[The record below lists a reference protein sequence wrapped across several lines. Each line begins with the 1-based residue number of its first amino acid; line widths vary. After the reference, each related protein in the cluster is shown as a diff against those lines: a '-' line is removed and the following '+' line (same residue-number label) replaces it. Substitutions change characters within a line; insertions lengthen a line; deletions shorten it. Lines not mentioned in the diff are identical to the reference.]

1 MQRYY
6 KIYIFNCL
14 FRFIYNMFN
23 STNASLVNNEVI
35 NNIHNNR
42 MIHAKVYMKH
52 YLKWNTRL
60 DTNSLCRWS
69 VWQYQYNPFDYGNI
83 NNSVLCELKTLR
95 TSTLSNY
102 SYIDLLTQHEYKAFT
117 DALNKNPETL
127 CFVFIYFSENNT
139 LFWTRITTDTNLEQI
154 VNKYGKQCYKINK
167 DDFKEITL
175 YKNYQLYLA

>member
-1 MQRYY
+1 
-6 KIYIFNCL
+6 
-14 FRFIYNMFN
+14 MFN
-23 STNASLVNNEVI
+23 NTNASLVNDEVI
-35 NNIHNNR
+35 NYIHNNR
-42 MIHAKVYMKH
+42 MIHAKVYKILLKNEIQDWIQIH
-52 YLKWNTRL
+52 YADDLYPKQLTL
-60 DTNSLCRWS
+60 L
-69 VWQYQYNPFDYGNI
+69 WQYQYNPFDYGNI

-95 TSTLSNY
+95 TSTLSSY